1 MMDFKKKLR
10 IRLYFAI
17 GYLVLGLALIVIFNI
32 IRTENDIW
40 SSFGFALAVIG
51 VAKIRNFLMINK
63 SEETLKRQQIAE
75 TDERNVAIARKARS
89 VAMTVYIVV
98 ACLAVIVLHI
108 LNQSLLATVISG
120 TVCALLVI
128 YWISYW
134 IIYKRS

>member
-51 VAKIRNFLMINK
+51 VVRIRNYMMINK

-75 TDERNVAIARKARS
+75 TDERNIVIARKAKS
-89 VAMTVYIVV
+89 VAFTVYIVV

-108 LNQSLLATVISG
+108 LNHSLLATVISG